1 MQIALQQLVNGLT
14 VGAFYALIALGYTMV
29 YGIIRLIN
37 FAHGDIYAVGAF
49 LGLSLYGLLALL
61 RIDNPV
67 LATLLALVAAMG
79 STGLLGVFLYR
90 MAYRP
95 LLHARLSILISA
107 IGASLALEYGLFLI
121 YSPSFLVYP
130 HLFGRAGPSLGAIQV
145 SWLQVLIFVSSIVLM
160 AGLYLLVHRTKIGMA
175 MRALAI
181 NQDAA
186 RLMGIDVNR
195 VIALTFFLGSTLA
208 AFAGVLP
215 AQWRVMREVQGVMS
229 VIEGYSN
236 LVMNE
241 LGSKILPGFADLEAA
256 YRARSAGKGPL
267 EVLVWKLTG
276 LDLKLQ
282 QYRRGEAFCRTIFDK
297 HGMHVLNRV
306 WDGPASMPSL
316 SELAHPSAWY
326 RRVSG

>member
-49 LGLSLYGLLALL
+49 VGLSVYGLLAVLH
-61 RIDNPV
+61 IENPV
-67 LATLLALVAAMG
+67 LTTSLALVVSMG
-79 STGLLGVFLYR
+79 CTGLLGMLLYR
-90 MAYRP
+90 VAYRP

-107 IGASLALEYGLFLI
+107 IGASLTLEYSLFLI

-130 HLFGRAGPSLGAIQV
+130 HLFGRAGPALGTVQI
-145 SWLQVLIFVSSIVLM
+145 SWLQAFIFVSSIVLM
-160 AGLYLLVHRTKIGMA
+160 GSLYVLVHRTKIGMA

-208 AFAGVLP
+208 AFAGVL
-215 AQWRVMREVQGVMS
+215 
-229 VIEGYSN
+229 
-236 LVMNE
+236 
-241 LGSKILPGFADLEAA
+241 
-256 YRARSAGKGPL
+256 
-267 EVLVWKLTG
+267 TG
-276 LDLKLQ
+276 LYYSQISFLMGFLVGLKAFTAAVLGGIGNIPGAVLGGFLLGILEGLAAG
-282 QYRRGEAFCRTIFDK
+282 YFSSRWKDVVAFGILIIILVVRPRGLLGE
-297 HGMHVLNRV
+297 RV
-306 WDGPASMPSL
+306 VERM
-316 SELAHPSAWY
+316 
-326 RRVSG
+326 